1 MYIYSLKACKCLC
14 KIVPQKDTN
23 ILLLKFQCFAA
34 SFSRQNYNQETKSKC
49 NKLKGR
55 QTKAK
60 GLKFEISKK
69 KLSEFC

>member
-49 NKLKGR
+49 NNNIKINLAK
-55 QTKAK
+55 KAHK
-60 GLKFEISKK
+60 RIKN
-69 KLSEFC
+69 